1 MEVIYILDVIR
12 DCADQV
18 TFHYLHMINII
29 EQSYSRRIDAL
40 ADFHSPCS
48 MVALVIRVIHLAVKQ
63 FEAEINTFFLRGFRN
78 AAQPF
83 CHDLYPLVIWKT
95 LTVAGETDKP
105 GDVIF
110 SEYEP
115 GDNFYLIQTGQVQIV
130 KIFGDLE
137 KTIAVLNP
145 GEIFG
150 EMAILEEA
158 PRSAT
163 AIAIDQVT
171 ALEFN
176 QENFD
181 ILMQGNPQVALT
193 LLKLFAMR
201 IHDQK
206 RKFQILTRDD
216 VEAKVADVFL
226 MLSEH
231 EPVDTTE
238 VEKMEFKTTV
248 DDIAHWAGISPEK
261 CRQVINHFINQ
272 RRVELFPDHIVVRN
286 INDFARFVKSRR
298 RHQE

>member
-1 MEVIYILDVIR
+1 MNGR
-12 DCADQV
+12 ADGFNRFRK
-18 TFHYLHMINII
+18 TF
-29 EQSYSRRIDAL
+29 Q
-40 ADFHSPCS
+40 
-48 MVALVIRVIHLAVKQ
+48 K
-63 FEAEINTFFLRGFRN
+63 
-78 AAQPF
+78 
-83 CHDLYPLVIWKT
+83 
-95 LTVAGETDKP
+95 

-110 SEYEP
+110 CEYEP
-115 GDNFYLIQTGQVQIV
+115 GDNFYLIQTGRVQIV
-130 KIFGDLE
+130 KIFGEIE

-145 GEIFG
+145 GEVFG

-163 AIAIDQVT
+163 AIALDNVA

-206 RKFQILTRDD
+206 RKFQILTLDD

-226 MLSEH
+226 MLAEH
-231 EPVDTTE
+231 EPSGSME

-261 CRQVINHFINQ
+261 CRSVVNHFINQ
-272 RRVELFPDHIVVRN
+272 RRIELYPDRIVVRN
-286 INDFARFVKSRR
+286 INDFVRFVKSRR
-298 RHQE
+298 RRQD